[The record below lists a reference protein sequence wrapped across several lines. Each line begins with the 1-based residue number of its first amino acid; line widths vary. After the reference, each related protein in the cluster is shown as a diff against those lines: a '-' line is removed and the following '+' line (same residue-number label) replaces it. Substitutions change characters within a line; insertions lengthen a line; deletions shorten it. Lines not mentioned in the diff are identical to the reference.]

1 MENNMFE
8 IKLDQYKPLREI
20 VFETIRNA
28 ILSGNLKPGERLM
41 EVQMAESLGVSRT
54 PVREAIRKL
63 ELEGLVIM
71 LPRKGA
77 FIADLS
83 VKDLTEVMEIRA
95 SLEGLAAGLAAV
107 RIDQE
112 ELEDLEVK
120 ALKFHK
126 AIESDD
132 VDSLIH
138 TDLEFHEAIFKASR
152 NERLIQLNNNLREQV
167 ERFREIYHKKTNK
180 SKETSKEHY
189 EMVEA
194 ISNRDIDKAEKLA
207 RRHIENAEKSILKTM
222 EVSKDK
228 L

>member
-1 MENNMFE
+1 MNNKIFE
-8 IKLDQYKPLREI
+8 LKLDQYKPLREI

-28 ILSGNLKPGERLM
+28 IISGDLKPGERVM

-77 FIADLS
+77 FVADLS

-95 SLEGLAAGLAAV
+95 ALEGLAAGLASI
-107 RIDQE
+107 RIDESEIE
-112 ELEDLEVK
+112 ELEVVAME
-120 ALKFHK
+120 FHK
-126 AIESDD
+126 TIEDN
-132 VDSLIH
+132 VEELIQK
-138 TDLEFHEAIFKASR
+138 DLEFHDAIFRASR

-167 ERFREIYHKKTNK
+167 QRFREIYHKKANK

-189 EMVEA
+189 EIVEA
-194 ISNRDIDKAEKLA
+194 ISNRDVDKAEKLA
-207 RRHIENAEKSILKTM
+207 RKHIENAERSILKMM
-222 EVSKDK
+222 EDK
-228 L
+228 RT

>member
-1 MENNMFE
+1 MNNKIFE
-8 IKLDQYKPLREI
+8 LKLDQYKPLREI

-28 ILSGNLKPGERLM
+28 IISGDLKPGERVM

-77 FIADLS
+77 YVSDLS

-95 SLEGLAAGLAAV
+95 SLEGLAAGLASI
-107 RIDQE
+107 RIDE
-112 ELEDLEVK
+112 AEIEDLEVR

-126 AIESDD
+126 SIEDED
-132 VDSLIH
+132 VDVLILR
-138 TDLEFHEAIFKASR
+138 DLEFHDAIFRASR
-152 NERLIQLNNNLREQV
+152 NERLIQLNNNLIEQV
-167 ERFREIYHKKTNK
+167 QRFREIYHKKVHK

-189 EMVEA
+189 EIVEA
-194 ISNRDIDKAEKLA
+194 ISNRDVDKAEKLA
-207 RRHIENAEKSILKTM
+207 RIHIENAEKSILKTM
-222 EVSKDK
+222 EGNNS
-228 L
+228 

>member
-1 MENNMFE
+1 MDNKLFE

-28 ILSGNLKPGERLM
+28 IISGDLKPGERVM

-77 FIADLS
+77 YVADLS
-83 VKDLTEVMEIRA
+83 VKDLTEVLEIRA
-95 SLEGLAAGLAAV
+95 SLEGLAAGLASI
-107 RIDQE
+107 RIDEAEIE
-112 ELEDLEVK
+112 ELEVY

-126 AIESDD
+126 AIEEED
-132 VDSLIH
+132 VDTLILR
-138 TDLEFHEAIFKASR
+138 DLEFHDAIFKASR

-167 ERFREIYHKKTNK
+167 QRFREIYHKKVNK

-189 EMVEA
+189 SIVEA
-194 ISNRDIDKAEKLA
+194 ISNRDVDKAEKLA
-207 RRHIENAEKSILKTM
+207 RTHIENAEKYILKMM
-222 EVSKDK
+222 EGKNN
-228 L
+228 

>member
-1 MENNMFE
+1 MDNSVFE

-28 ILSGNLKPGERLM
+28 IISGNLKPGERVM

-77 FIADLS
+77 YVADLS
-83 VKDLTEVMEIRA
+83 VKDLTEVLEIRA
-95 SLEGLAAGLAAV
+95 SLEGLAAGLASI
-107 RIDQE
+107 RIDEAEIE
-112 ELEDLEVK
+112 ELEVR

-126 AIESDD
+126 AIENED
-132 VDSLIH
+132 VDALILM
-138 TDLEFHEAIFKASR
+138 DLEFHDAIFRASR

-167 ERFREIYHKKTNK
+167 QRFREIYHKKVNK

-194 ISNRDIDKAEKLA
+194 ISNRDVDKAEKLA
-207 RRHIENAEKSILKTM
+207 RVHIENAEKSILKTM
-222 EVSKDK
+222 EGKHT
-228 L
+228 

>member
-1 MENNMFE
+1 MDNNMFE

-28 ILSGNLKPGERLM
+28 IISGALKPGERLM

-83 VKDLTEVMEIRA
+83 VKDLTEVLEIRA
-95 SLEGLAAGLAAV
+95 SLEGLAAGLAAT
-107 RIDQE
+107 RINEAEIE
-112 ELEDLEVK
+112 ELEVI

-126 AIESDD
+126 AVENDNIDEIILRD
-132 VDSLIH
+132 I
-138 TDLEFHEAIFKASR
+138 EFHDLLFKASR
-152 NERLIQLNNNLREQV
+152 NERLIQLNSNLLEQV
-167 ERFREIYHKKTNK
+167 QRFREIYHKKANK

-189 EMVEA
+189 DMVEA
-194 ISNRDIDKAEKLA
+194 ISKRDVDKAEKIA
-207 RRHIENAEKSILKTM
+207 RRHIENAEQSILKMM
-222 EVSKDK
+222 ESK
-228 L
+228 LT

>member
-1 MENNMFE
+1 MNEKKFE

-28 ILSGNLKPGERLM
+28 IISGNLKPGERLM
-41 EVQMAESLGVSRT
+41 EVQVAESLGVSRT

-95 SLEGLAAGLAAV
+95 TLEGLAAGLAAI
-107 RIDQE
+107 RIDENELE
-112 ELEDLEVK
+112 ELELK

-126 AIESDD
+126 LAENDD
-132 VDSLIH
+132 VEALIIA
-138 TDLEFHEAIFKASR
+138 DLELHDAIFRASR
-152 NERLIQLNNNLREQV
+152 NDRLIQLNNNLREQV
-167 ERFREIYHKKTNK
+167 ERFREIYHKKVNK

-194 ISNRDIDKAEKLA
+194 ISNRDLDKAEKLA
-207 RRHIENAEKSILKTM
+207 RRHIENAERSILKMM
-222 EVSKDK
+222 EDK
-228 L
+228 YV

>member
-1 MENNMFE
+1 MDDNKFE
-8 IKLDQYKPLREI
+8 LKIDQYKPLREI

-28 ILSGNLKPGERLM
+28 IISGDLKPGERLM
-41 EVQMAESLGVSRT
+41 EVQMAEALGVSRT

-63 ELEGLVIM
+63 ELEGLIIM

-95 SLEGLAAGLAAV
+95 SLEGLAAGLASI
-107 RIDQE
+107 RIDQAEIE
-112 ELEDLEVK
+112 ELEIK

-126 AIESDD
+126 SIENDD
-132 VDSLIH
+132 VEELILM
-138 TDLEFHEAIFKASR
+138 DLEFHDAIFRASR

-167 ERFREIYHKKTNK
+167 QRFREIYHKKVNK

-194 ISNRDIDKAEKLA
+194 ISSRDIDKAEKLA
-207 RRHIENAEKSILKTM
+207 RRHIENAERSILKMM
-222 EVSKDK
+222 EGKRT
-228 L
+228 

>member
-1 MENNMFE
+1 MNNKIFE
-8 IKLDQYKPLREI
+8 LKLDQYKPLREI

-28 ILSGNLKPGERLM
+28 IISGDLKPGERVM

-77 FIADLS
+77 YVSDLS

-95 SLEGLAAGLAAV
+95 SLEGLAAGLASI
-107 RIDQE
+107 RIDE
-112 ELEDLEVK
+112 AEIEDLEVR

-126 AIESDD
+126 SIEDED
-132 VDSLIH
+132 VDVLILR
-138 TDLEFHEAIFKASR
+138 DLEFHDAIFRASR
-152 NERLIQLNNNLREQV
+152 NERLIQLNNNLIEQV
-167 ERFREIYHKKTNK
+167 QRFREIYHKKVHK

-189 EMVEA
+189 EIVEA
-194 ISNRDIDKAEKLA
+194 ISNRDVDKAEKLA
-207 RRHIENAEKSILKTM
+207 RVHIENAEKSILKTM
-222 EVSKDK
+222 EGKHS
-228 L
+228 

>member
-1 MENNMFE
+1 MKKKVFE
-8 IKLDQYKPLREI
+8 LKRDQYKPLREI

-28 ILSGNLKPGERLM
+28 IISGDLKPGERVM

-77 FIADLS
+77 YVADLS

-95 SLEGLAAGLAAV
+95 SLEGLAAGMASI
-107 RIDQE
+107 RIDEAEIE
-112 ELEDLEVK
+112 ELEVR

-126 AIESDD
+126 SIEEDN
-132 VDSLIH
+132 VDALILS
-138 TDLEFHEAIFKASR
+138 DLEFHDAIFRASR

-167 ERFREIYHKKTNK
+167 QRFREIYHKKVNK

-189 EMVEA
+189 AIVEA
-194 ISNRDIDKAEKLA
+194 ISNREVDKAEKLA
-207 RRHIENAEKSILKTM
+207 RIHIENAEKSILRMM
-222 EVSKDK
+222 EGNHI
-228 L
+228 

>member
-1 MENNMFE
+1 MDNKIFE

-28 ILSGNLKPGERLM
+28 IVSGDLKPGERVM

-63 ELEGLVIM
+63 ELEGLIIM

-77 FIADLS
+77 YVADLS

-95 SLEGLAAGLAAV
+95 SLEGLAAGLASI
-107 RIDQE
+107 RIDAAE
-112 ELEDLEVK
+112 IKELEIY

-126 AIESDD
+126 SIDED
-132 VDSLIH
+132 VDALILR
-138 TDLEFHEAIFKASR
+138 DFEFHDAIFKASR
-152 NERLIQLNNNLREQV
+152 NERLIQLNNNLIEQV
-167 ERFREIYHKKTNK
+167 QRFREIYHKKVNK

-189 EMVEA
+189 AIVEA
-194 ISNRDIDKAEKLA
+194 ISNGDVDKAEKLA
-207 RRHIENAEKSILKTM
+207 RIHIENAEKSILKMM
-222 EVSKDK
+222 EGK
-228 L
+228 LS

>member
-1 MENNMFE
+1 MNNKIFE
-8 IKLDQYKPLREI
+8 LKLDQYKPLREI

-28 ILSGNLKPGERLM
+28 IISGDLKPGERVM

-77 FIADLS
+77 YVSDLS

-95 SLEGLAAGLAAV
+95 SLEGLAAGLASI
-107 RIDQE
+107 RIDE
-112 ELEDLEVK
+112 AEIEDLEVR

-126 AIESDD
+126 SIEDDD
-132 VDSLIH
+132 VDVLILR
-138 TDLEFHEAIFKASR
+138 DLEFHDAIFRASR
-152 NERLIQLNNNLREQV
+152 NERLIQLNNNLTEQV
-167 ERFREIYHKKTNK
+167 QRFREIYHKKVHK

-189 EMVEA
+189 EIVEA
-194 ISNRDIDKAEKLA
+194 ISNRDVDKAEKLA
-207 RRHIENAEKSILKTM
+207 RIHIENAEKSILKTM
-222 EVSKDK
+222 EGKNS
-228 L
+228 

>member
-1 MENNMFE
+1 MDNIFE
-8 IKLDQYKPLREI
+8 LKLDQYKPLREV
-20 VFETIRNA
+20 VFETMRNA
-28 ILSGNLKPGERLM
+28 IISGDLKPGERLM
-41 EVQMAESLGVSRT
+41 EVQMAEALGVSRT

-95 SLEGLAAGLAAV
+95 SLEGLAAGLAAI

-112 ELEDLEVK
+112 EIEELEIK

-126 AIESDD
+126 SIENDD
-132 VDSLIH
+132 VEELILM
-138 TDLEFHEAIFKASR
+138 DLEFHDAIFRASR
-152 NERLIQLNNNLREQV
+152 NDRLIQLNNNLREQV
-167 ERFREIYHKKTNK
+167 QRFREIYHKKVNK

-194 ISNRDIDKAEKLA
+194 ISNRDSDKAEKLA
-207 RRHIENAEKSILKTM
+207 RRHIENAEKSILKLM
-222 EVSKDK
+222 EGKRT
-228 L
+228 

>member
-1 MENNMFE
+1 MDNKMFE
-8 IKLDQYKPLREI
+8 LKLDQYKPLREI

-28 ILSGNLKPGERLM
+28 IISGDLKPGERVM

-77 FIADLS
+77 YVSDLT
-83 VKDLTEVMEIRA
+83 VKDLTEVLEIRA
-95 SLEGLAAGLAAV
+95 SLEGLAAGLASI
-107 RIDQE
+107 RIDEVEIE
-112 ELEDLEVK
+112 ELEAR

-126 AIESDD
+126 SIEEDD
-132 VDSLIH
+132 VEALILR
-138 TDLEFHEAIFKASR
+138 DLEFHDAIFRASR

-167 ERFREIYHKKTNK
+167 QRFREIYHKTVNK

-189 EMVEA
+189 AIVEA
-194 ISNRDIDKAEKLA
+194 ISNRDVDKAEKLA
-207 RRHIENAEKSILKTM
+207 RLHIENAEQSILKIM
-222 EVSKDK
+222 EGKHS
-228 L
+228 